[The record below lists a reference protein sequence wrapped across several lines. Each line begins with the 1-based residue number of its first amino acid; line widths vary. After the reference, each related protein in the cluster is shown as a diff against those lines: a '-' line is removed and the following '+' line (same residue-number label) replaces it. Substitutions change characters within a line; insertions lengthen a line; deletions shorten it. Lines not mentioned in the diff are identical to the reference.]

1 MTFFTPT
8 GPFFWLFPSN
18 VLAFWLVLGC
28 AWLVSRV
35 AVWLCTWLLV
45 LAGWPA
51 RTNYDHI

>member
-28 AWLVSRV
+28 ALLVSRV
-35 AVWLCTWLLV
+35 AVWLCAWLLV